1 MAKTV
6 TAKALLAKQVTRR
19 DHVLLVNPPVEET
32 RYHWLRWNQPLDLL
46 KVASR
51 LRSQVGCGVSLLDCM
66 KPDEAGK
73 VPEDPLPRDR
83 RYYTVRGERY
93 PMRRYGTPYG
103 EVKRILAARH
113 RCEGGVRPTQVWVTS
128 LCSYWCE
135 SVAEVCRIVRQSLP
149 GAAIVLLG
157 QYPRLLPD
165 HAATACAA
173 DYLVKQPI
181 DVSGEPAALDLY
193 GDQPPPFAALQLD
206 PAVAVAEAE
215 AAVER
220 GVQHFTFF
228 EEDVFRDGG
237 GPLTEIFE
245 KTKGLHRHLR
255 YHFICGLDPAKVTPA
270 IARVLADRQ
279 VAEAH
284 FEEAEA
290 GAGLDVEAYRRA
302 RAYLREAGLV
312 DADNRLGG
320 FVWIGRPGD
329 RLEEIVRRSF
339 DVLNCLEGL
348 ILKPFTPTPG
358 TPAHRDNEAY
368 LAARPQREWSPHFFP
383 FAELNGIARGEYHD
397 LYRMAAFLNEKI
409 RDGSFDFLR
418 GTLGAQFL
426 RESLRREVWKLEPSP
441 LRVID

>member
-1 MAKTV
+1 MGKSV
-6 TAKALLAKQVTRR
+6 TAKTLMSRHVTRR

-46 KVASR
+46 KIGSR

-66 KPDEAGK
+66 KPDGSGR

-83 RYYTVRGERY
+83 RSYAVRGERY
-93 PMRRYGTPYG
+93 PMRRYGLSYG
-103 EVKRILAARH
+103 EVKRVLAARQ
-113 RCEGGVRPTQVWVTS
+113 RGEGGPRPSQVWVTS

-135 SVAEVCRIVRQSLP
+135 SVAEVCRNVRQLLP
-149 GAAIVLLG
+149 DAAIVLMG

-173 DYLVKQPI
+173 DYVVTQP
-181 DVSGEPAALDLY
+181 LDLSSEASAFDLY
-193 GDQPPPFAALQLD
+193 NDAPPPFAALQLN
-206 PAVAVAEAE
+206 PVVAVAEATE
-215 AAVER
+215 AAKR

-228 EEDVFRDGG
+228 EDDVLRDGG
-237 GPLTEIFE
+237 ELLAEIFS

-255 YHFICGLDPAKVTPA
+255 FHLICGLDPAKLTPTA
-270 IARVLADRQ
+270 ASVIADAQ

-290 GAGLDVEAYRRA
+290 GDELDIESYRRA
-302 RAYLREAGLV
+302 RAYLREAGMV
-312 DADNRLGG
+312 EADNRLGG
-320 FVWIGRPGD
+320 FLWIGRPGD
-329 RLEEIVRRSF
+329 SLEEIVQRSF
-339 DVLNCLEGL
+339 EVLNCLEGL
-348 ILKPFTPTPG
+348 ILKPYTPTPG
-358 TPAHRDNEAY
+358 SQAHRDNEPY
-368 LAARPQREWSPHFFP
+368 LAARPLREWSPHLFP

-409 RDGSFDFLR
+409 RSGSFDFLK